1 MKINLN
7 SFLLILLLCPIFI
20 FGQTSIN
27 GIVTDEISSSPIAG
41 VNVLVKDSNT
51 VGINFISLGYIEA
64 FIKRLEECDDNDYFE
79 RALEIAIEKDGF
91 KIKAIDISEFNCIE
105 IDFEEDLKNANNLI

>member
-41 VNVLVKDSNT
+41 VNVLVKGSNT
-51 VGINFISLGYIEA
+51 GTATDFDGNYSINLKKRIQPFSCQNTAPGLSSL
-64 FIKRLEECDDNDYFE
+64 K
-79 RALEIAIEKDGF
+79 
-91 KIKAIDISEFNCIE
+91 
-105 IDFEEDLKNANNLI
+105 

>member
-51 VGINFISLGYIEA
+51 GTATDFDGNYSISASVGEE
-64 FIKRLEECDDNDYFE
+64 RLYVPVIP
-79 RALEIAIEKDGF
+79 AKG
-91 KIKAIDISEFNCIE
+91 
-105 IDFEEDLKNANNLI
+105 